1 MPLMREFQDP
11 IFKGCTRPAMILGV
25 PIIPF
30 TIAFMVVMLISFWT
44 TILLA
49 VLLIP
54 IIIVMREITKT
65 DDQQFRLLW
74 IKILCRYNLW
84 NLNRNKGFWKATAYS
99 PIGFQKRR

>member
-1 MPLMREFQDP
+1 
-11 IFKGCTRPAMILGV
+11 MILGV

-30 TIAFMVVMLISFWT
+30 TIVFMVVMLISFWT

-84 NLNRNKGFWKATAYS
+84 NLNRYKGFWKATAYS

>member
-1 MPLMREFQDP
+1 
-11 IFKGCTRPAMILGV
+11 MILGV

-30 TIAFMVVMLISFWT
+30 TIVFMVVMLISFWT

-74 IKILCRYNLW
+74 IKILCRYNLYHDAKQSVCW
-84 NLNRNKGFWKATAYS
+84 MGRSGILVFYGRTRNDLLHNRSGLFA
-99 PIGFQKRR
+99 